1 MYTPMMCILNKYKK
15 NLCLIDV
22 QNTQSIKKIQIYINW
37 STQKSGLLEQ
47 NERIVS
53 KFIYT

>member
-1 MYTPMMCILNKYKK
+1 MMCILNKYKK
-15 NLCLIDV
+15 NFCLIDV
-22 QNTQSIKKIQIYINW
+22 QNTQSIKKKSNIYKLVHTKIRF
-37 STQKSGLLEQ
+37 TEQ